1 MQVED
6 DLAARR
12 LQRRPS
18 RDFFLADESWEG
30 IFCGVVIPDRGMI
43 TYSTFIVGIPIVT
56 MPIRSFFKG
65 SILIPSLLLNP
76 HAIKSL
82 ERTPTCTHRARGMN
96 LRTSL
101 NRNPSILRV
110 ILEPQ
115 WT

>member
-82 ERTPTCTHRARGMN
+82 ERTPTCTHRACGKN
-96 LRTSL
+96 LRTSQ